1 MKRQSLLANSIALTL
16 GILLLIATAALSA
29 LGQSGTST
37 IRGTVTDPQGNV
49 VAGASVT
56 LSNAE
61 KSFSRAVVTNSEG
74 GYVFSLVPPGTYT
87 VQTEAKGFKK
97 AVASNVKAQVNT
109 PTELDVRLEVGNVT
123 ETVNITSGAE
133 APINTSDA
141 TIGNTF
147 TNKHI
152 SQLPLEA
159 RNVAGLLSLQPGVT
173 FFGNL
178 DPQGA
183 TTDYRNGSVNGGK
196 SDQANVTLDGVDVND
211 QQSQT
216 AFTSVL
222 RVTLDSVQ
230 EFRVTTTNPNAEQGR
245 SSGAQV
251 GLVTKSGTNDWH
263 GSIYESHR
271 NTIFAAN
278 NYFNNR
284 AGVYGPNDFA
294 VIAGTA
300 KVGQQKVPRSKL
312 LRNVF
317 GGSLGGPIIKDRAF
331 FFLNYEGRR
340 DAREESAI
348 RVVPSDDLRQGIFHY
363 NTSAGGS
370 TIFTLTP
377 AQVTA
382 LDPLHIG
389 ASPAVLAIFQ
399 KYPHPNSDEVGDKLN
414 TFGFRFNAPIH
425 LKWNTYTARLDYNLT
440 RNGKHTIFWRGVL
453 QNDKDN
459 SAQQFP
465 GEPSN
470 FVNLTNNKGFAAGY
484 TAVISPTLTSR
495 FVYGFTR
502 QGFEN
507 SGSAPSMPF
516 VSFRSIDDL
525 HAIARSFRRISPVHN
540 FVEDISWVRGSHTL
554 QFGGNLRYITNGS
567 VSLQNS
573 FPSAITNKAWLLSA
587 RPLRP
592 VGATSAADHAMAALL
607 GLVDQGTAIYNYDKS
622 GTALAVGAPVKRD
635 FGAREY
641 ETYGQDS
648 WRVKPNLTLTLG
660 LRYSLYSPPY
670 EKHGNQ
676 VAPAIRLGD
685 WFNLRGTNA
694 AKGIPSNAAPR
705 ITFDLAGPVNHK
717 RGFYDWDKNNF
728 GPRFAVAYSP
738 DWKTG
743 FISKLTGGPGRTSI
757 RGGYGIVYDRVGA
770 SLATAFDRTNAFGL
784 STRLTNS
791 AGILTPS
798 TSPRFT
804 GINTIPSSL
813 LLPDPGAH
821 FPATPGADFAIT
833 AAIDDN
839 LRTPYSEQIDFS
851 IQRELPK
858 GITVEAAYVGRLGKH
873 ILVLNDLAMPINL
886 VEPAS
891 GMDYFTAANLLLNY
905 PTQAAV
911 PKIPFWETFWPNLA
925 SGGLTS
931 SQVAWSY
938 YNPNSPNTSGPDYT
952 TSLFRLDVTCTPGS
966 TCSKFGRYA
975 IFNDQYSNL
984 NAWSSL
990 MPTWYHAA
998 QLLIRKRFSAGTQ
1011 FDFNYTFSKSEDWA
1025 SVVERNGLFAGSV
1038 LNSWNPWLRKD
1049 VSDYDVTHNLNFNG
1063 IAELPFGKGKKFG
1076 SGMPGWVNALFGG
1089 WQLSGIWRWTSGLP
1103 TSIGNGFQFPT
1114 NWEFTGNATAI
1125 SPIPGVQTTKG
1136 PDGPNI
1142 FKDPAA
1148 AFAAFSTTRPGG
1160 TGGRNIIRGDGYF
1173 SIDTGLSK
1181 SWTMPYN
1188 EKHSLQFRWE
1198 VFNLTNTARFDVNQ
1212 SSGNMDNAG
1221 TFGRYSGTLTQPRVM
1236 QFGLRYEF

>member
-1 MKRQSLLANSIALTL
+1 MKIYFAKSTSLIIGVVFVMFVACFTMF
-16 GILLLIATAALSA
+16 
-29 LGQSGTST
+29 GQSGTST

-56 LSNAE
+56 LVNAE
-61 KSFSRAVVTNSEG
+61 KSFNRTVETGSEG
-74 GYVFSLVPPGTYT
+74 NYFFSLVPPGSYT
-87 VQTEAKGFKK
+87 IQTETKGFKK
-97 AVASNVKAQVNT
+97 VLVSDVKAQVNT
-109 PTELDVRLEVGNVT
+109 PTEVNIRLEIGNVT

-173 FFGNL
+173 FFGNI
-178 DPQGA
+178 DAQGA
-183 TTDYRNGSVNGGK
+183 TSDYRNGSVNGGK
-196 SDQANVTLDGVDVND
+196 SDQGNVTLDGVDVND

-245 SSGAQV
+245 SSGAQI

-263 GSIYESHR
+263 GSLYEFHR

-278 NYFNNR
+278 NFFNNK
-284 AGVYGPNDFA
+284 AGVFGPNDFA
-294 VIAGTA
+294 VIAGSA
-300 KVGQQKVPRSKL
+300 KIGQPKVPRSKL

-317 GGSLGGPIIKDRAF
+317 GGSLGGRIVKDRLF
-331 FFLNYEGRR
+331 FFANYEGRR

-363 NTSAGGS
+363 LKSGS
-370 TIFTLTP
+370 STVFTLTP
-377 AQVTA
+377 ADVTA
-382 LDPLHIG
+382 LDPLHLG
-389 ASPAVLAIFQ
+389 PNAAALTVLRQ
-399 KYPHPNSDEVGDKLN
+399 YPHPNSDEVGDKLN

-425 LKWNTYTARLDYNLT
+425 LKWNTYTARFDYNVT
-440 RNGKHTIFWRGVL
+440 KNGKHSIFWRGIL

-465 GEPSN
+465 GEPAN
-470 FVNLTNNKGFAAGY
+470 FLNLTNNKGFAAGY
-484 TAVISPTLTSR
+484 TAVLSPSLTSR

-507 SGSAPSMPF
+507 AGSAAGVPF

-525 HAIARSFRRISPVHN
+525 HGIARNFRRISPVHN
-540 FVEDISWVRGSHTL
+540 FVEDISWSRGNHNL
-554 QFGGNLRYITNGS
+554 QFGGNVRYITNGS
-567 VSLQNS
+567 VSLRNS
-573 FPSAITNKAWLLSA
+573 FPSAVTNKAWLLSA
-587 RPLRP
+587 KPLRP
-592 VGATSAADHAMAALL
+592 AGATSAGDHAMAALL
-607 GLVDQGTAIYNYDKS
+607 GLVTQGTAIYQYDKS
-622 GTALAVGAPVKRD
+622 GTALTVGAPVKRD
-635 FGAREY
+635 FAASEY
-641 ETYGQDS
+641 ETYGQDG
-648 WRVKPNLTLTLG
+648 WRIKPNLTLTFG
-660 LRYSLYSPPY
+660 LRYSLYSPPF

-685 WFNLRGTNA
+685 WFQLRGTNA
-694 AKGIPSNAAPR
+694 LKGIPSNAAPR
-705 ITFDLAGPVNHK
+705 ITFDLAGPANHK

-728 GPRFAVAYSP
+728 APRLAFAYSP
-738 DWKTG
+738 GWKSG
-743 FISKLTGGPGRTSI
+743 FISKLTGGEGRTSI
-757 RGGYGIVYDRVGA
+757 RGGFGIVYDRVGA
-770 SLATAFDRTNAFGL
+770 SLATAFDSTNAFGL

-791 AGILTPS
+791 SGVLTVS

-804 GINTIPSSL
+804 GLNTIPSSL

-839 LRTPYSEQIDFS
+839 LRTPYSEQMDFS
-851 IQRELPK
+851 IQRELPH
-858 GITVEAAYVGRLGKH
+858 GITFEAAYVGRLGKH
-873 ILVLNDLAMPINL
+873 ILVLNDLAMPVNL

-891 GMDYFTAANLLLNY
+891 GQDYFTAANLLLNY
-905 PTQAAV
+905 STQASV
-911 PKIPFWETFWPNLA
+911 PKIPFWEVFWPNLA

-938 YNPNSPNTSGPDYT
+938 YNPNSPTTSGPDYT
-952 TSLFRLDVTCTPGS
+952 TSLFRLDVTCTPGA
-966 TCSKFGRYA
+966 TCSKFGPFA
-975 IFNDQYSNL
+975 LFNDQYSNL

-998 QLLIRKRFSAGTQ
+998 QFLIRKRFSAGTQ
-1011 FDFNYTFSKSEDWA
+1011 FDFNYTWSKSQDWA

-1038 LNSWNPWLRKD
+1038 LNAWNPWLRKD

-1063 IAELPFGKGKKFG
+1063 IAELPFGKGKMFG
-1076 SGMPGWVNALFGG
+1076 SNMPGWANAVVGG

-1125 SPIPGVQTTKG
+1125 TAVPGVGTTRRA
-1136 PDGPNI
+1136 DGPNL
-1142 FKDPAA
+1142 FSDPAA

-1173 SIDTGLSK
+1173 TIDMGLAK

-1188 EKHSLQFRWE
+1188 EKHTLQFRWE

-1212 SSGNMDNAG
+1212 SSGNMDNSG

-1236 QFGLRYEF
+1236 QFGLHYEF

>member
-1 MKRQSLLANSIALTL
+1 MRIKHSLSRKVSHSFRLSSVGTGTRYSTLWRDPMKRRSILANVFLTALVVVFVF
-16 GILLLIATAALSA
+16 GVGCLSA

-49 VAGASVT
+49 VAGATVT

-245 SSGAQV
+245 SSGAQI

-389 ASPAVLAIFQ
+389 PCPAVLAIFHNYQ
-399 KYPHPNSDEVGDKLN
+399 HPSPDGVGD
-414 TFGFRFNAPIH
+414 
-425 LKWNTYTARLDYNLT
+425 
-440 RNGKHTIFWRGVL
+440 
-453 QNDKDN
+453 
-459 SAQQFP
+459 
-465 GEPSN
+465 
-470 FVNLTNNKGFAAGY
+470 
-484 TAVISPTLTSR
+484 
-495 FVYGFTR
+495 
-502 QGFEN
+502 
-507 SGSAPSMPF
+507 
-516 VSFRSIDDL
+516 
-525 HAIARSFRRISPVHN
+525 
-540 FVEDISWVRGSHTL
+540 
-554 QFGGNLRYITNGS
+554 
-567 VSLQNS
+567 
-573 FPSAITNKAWLLSA
+573 
-587 RPLRP
+587 
-592 VGATSAADHAMAALL
+592 
-607 GLVDQGTAIYNYDKS
+607 
-622 GTALAVGAPVKRD
+622 
-635 FGAREY
+635 
-641 ETYGQDS
+641 
-648 WRVKPNLTLTLG
+648 
-660 LRYSLYSPPY
+660 
-670 EKHGNQ
+670 
-676 VAPAIRLGD
+676 IR
-685 WFNLRGTNA
+685 
-694 AKGIPSNAAPR
+694 
-705 ITFDLAGPVNHK
+705 
-717 RGFYDWDKNNF
+717 
-728 GPRFAVAYSP
+728 
-738 DWKTG
+738 
-743 FISKLTGGPGRTSI
+743 
-757 RGGYGIVYDRVGA
+757 
-770 SLATAFDRTNAFGL
+770 
-784 STRLTNS
+784 
-791 AGILTPS
+791 
-798 TSPRFT
+798 
-804 GINTIPSSL
+804 
-813 LLPDPGAH
+813 
-821 FPATPGADFAIT
+821 
-833 AAIDDN
+833 
-839 LRTPYSEQIDFS
+839 
-851 IQRELPK
+851 
-858 GITVEAAYVGRLGKH
+858 
-873 ILVLNDLAMPINL
+873 
-886 VEPAS
+886 
-891 GMDYFTAANLLLNY
+891 
-905 PTQAAV
+905 
-911 PKIPFWETFWPNLA
+911 
-925 SGGLTS
+925 
-931 SQVAWSY
+931 
-938 YNPNSPNTSGPDYT
+938 
-952 TSLFRLDVTCTPGS
+952 
-966 TCSKFGRYA
+966 
-975 IFNDQYSNL
+975 
-984 NAWSSL
+984 
-990 MPTWYHAA
+990 
-998 QLLIRKRFSAGTQ
+998 
-1011 FDFNYTFSKSEDWA
+1011 
-1025 SVVERNGLFAGSV
+1025 
-1038 LNSWNPWLRKD
+1038 
-1049 VSDYDVTHNLNFNG
+1049 
-1063 IAELPFGKGKKFG
+1063 
-1076 SGMPGWVNALFGG
+1076 
-1089 WQLSGIWRWTSGLP
+1089 
-1103 TSIGNGFQFPT
+1103 
-1114 NWEFTGNATAI
+1114 
-1125 SPIPGVQTTKG
+1125 
-1136 PDGPNI
+1136 
-1142 FKDPAA
+1142 
-1148 AFAAFSTTRPGG
+1148 
-1160 TGGRNIIRGDGYF
+1160 
-1173 SIDTGLSK
+1173 
-1181 SWTMPYN
+1181 
-1188 EKHSLQFRWE
+1188 
-1198 VFNLTNTARFDVNQ
+1198 
-1212 SSGNMDNAG
+1212 
-1221 TFGRYSGTLTQPRVM
+1221 
-1236 QFGLRYEF
+1236 

>member
-1 MKRQSLLANSIALTL
+1 MKKQTLATRLAFKLGSLLLL
-16 GILLLIATAALSA
+16 GVFFASA
-29 LGQSGTST
+29 FGQAGTST
-37 IRGTVTDPQGNV
+37 VRGTVTDPQGNV
-49 VAGASVT
+49 IPGASVT

-61 KSFSRAVVTNSEG
+61 KGFNRTAVTSTQG
-74 GYVFSLVPPGTYT
+74 GYVFTAVPPGTYT
-87 VQTEAKGFKK
+87 VQAEAQGFKK
-97 AVASNVKAQVNT
+97 AIVSNVKAQVST
-109 PTELDVRLEVGNVT
+109 PAELNVQLEVGNVT
-123 ETVNITSGAE
+123 ETVNIASGTE
-133 APINTSDA
+133 APLNTSDA
-141 TIGNTF
+141 TIGNAF

-173 FFGNL
+173 FFGNV

-211 QQSQT
+211 QQNQT

-251 GLVTKSGTNDWH
+251 TLVTKSGTNEWH
-263 GSIYESHR
+263 GSLYESHR
-271 NTIFAAN
+271 NTITSAN
-278 NYFNNR
+278 NFFNNK
-284 AGVYGPNDFA
+284 AGVFGPNDFA
-294 VIAGTA
+294 VIAGSA
-300 KVGQQKVPRSKL
+300 KIGDPKVPRSKL

-331 FFLNYEGRR
+331 FFTNYEGRR

-348 RVVPSDDLRQGIFHY
+348 RVVPSDDLRNGIFHY
-363 NTSAGGS
+363 LKSGNPTV
-370 TIFTLTP
+370 FTLTS
-377 AQVTA
+377 AEVTS
-382 LDPLHIG
+382 LDPLHLG
-389 ASPAVLAIFQ
+389 PNPGVLAVF
-399 KYPHPNSDEVGDKLN
+399 KTYPHPNSDEVGDKLN

-425 LKWNTYTARLDYNLT
+425 LRWNTYTARFDYNLT
-440 RNGKHTIFWRGVL
+440 RNGKHTVFWRGIL

-459 SAQQFP
+459 SSQQFP
-465 GEPSN
+465 GEPPR
-470 FVNLTNNKGFAAGY
+470 FVNLTNNKGFATGY
-484 TAVISPTLTSR
+484 TALLSSNVTSR

-507 SGSAPSMPF
+507 AGSAANVPV

-525 HAIARSFRRISPVHN
+525 HAVSRSFQRISPVHN
-540 FVEDISWVRGSHTL
+540 FVEDLSWVRGAHTF
-554 QFGGNLRYITNGS
+554 QFGGNIRYITNSSLS
-567 VSLQNS
+567 VQNS

-592 VGATSAADHAMAALL
+592 AGATSAGDHAMAALL
-607 GLVDQGTAIYNYDKS
+607 GLVTQGTAIYNYNKDAS
-622 GTALAVGAPVKRD
+622 SLAVGAPVKRD
-635 FGAREY
+635 FAASEY

-648 WRVKPNLTLTLG
+648 WRVKPNLTVTLG

-670 EKHGNQ
+670 EKNGNQ
-676 VAPAIRLGD
+676 VAPSIRLGD
-685 WFNLRGTNA
+685 WFNLRGLNA

-705 ITFDLAGPVNHK
+705 ITFDLAGPVNHR

-728 GPRFAVAYSP
+728 APRVSFAYSP
-738 DWKTG
+738 NWKSG
-743 FISKLTGGPGRTSI
+743 FISMLTGGPGKTSI
-757 RGGYGIVYDRVGA
+757 RAGYGIVYDRVGA

-791 AGILTPS
+791 SGVLTPS

-804 GINTIPSSL
+804 GINTIPSTL
-813 LLPDPGAH
+813 LLPDPGSH

-833 AAIDDN
+833 AAIDDK

-851 IQRELPK
+851 VQRELPHA
-858 GITVEAAYVGRLGKH
+858 ITIEAAYVGRLGKH
-873 ILVLNDLAMPINL
+873 ILVLNDLAMPVDL
-886 VEPAS
+886 VDPVS
-891 GMDYFTAANLLLNY
+891 HMDYFTAANQLLAY
-905 PTQAAV
+905 PTQGAV
-911 PKIPFWETFWPNLA
+911 PRIAFWENLWPNLA
-925 SGGLTS
+925 TSTLTS

-938 YNPNSPNTSGPDYT
+938 YNPNSPNSSGPDYT
-952 TSLFRLDVTCTPGS
+952 TSLFRLDVACTPGS
-966 TCSKFGRYA
+966 TCSRFGPFA
-975 IFNDQYSNL
+975 LFNDQYSNL
-984 NAWSSL
+984 NAWSSI

-998 QLLIRKRFSAGTQ
+998 QLLIRKRFSGGTQ

-1038 LNSWNPWLRKD
+1038 LNAWNPWLQKT
-1049 VSDYDVTHNLNFNG
+1049 VSDYDVRHNLNFNG
-1063 IAELPFGKGKKFG
+1063 IAELPLGKGKTFG
-1076 SGMPGWVNALFGG
+1076 SSMPGWADAVVGG
-1089 WQLSGIWRWTSGLP
+1089 WQLSGILRWTSGLP

-1125 SPIPGVQTTKG
+1125 STVPGVRTTRR

-1142 FKDPAA
+1142 FVDPVA
-1148 AFAAFSTTRPGG
+1148 AFAAFSTSAPGQ
-1160 TGGRNIIRGDGYF
+1160 TGSRNIIRGDGYF
-1173 SIDTGLSK
+1173 GIDMGLAK
-1181 SWTMPYN
+1181 RWTMPYN
-1188 EKHSLQFRWE
+1188 EKHIIQFRCDA
-1198 VFNLTNTARFDVNQ
+1198 FNLTNSSRFDVNQ

-1221 TFGRYSGTLTQPRVM
+1221 TFGRYSGTLTQPRVI

>member
-1 MKRQSLLANSIALTL
+1 MKTYFTKITSLTIGVLFVIAVAYLT
-16 GILLLIATAALSA
+16 AF
-29 LGQSGTST
+29 GQSGTST

-56 LSNAE
+56 LANAE
-61 KSFSRAVVTNSEG
+61 KNFSRTVVTGSEG
-74 GYVFSLVPPGTYT
+74 NYLFNLIPPGSYT
-87 VQTEAKGFKK
+87 IQTESKGFKK
-97 AVASNVKAQVNT
+97 AVVSDVKAQVNT
-109 PTELDVRLEVGNVT
+109 PAEVNIRLEVGNVT

-173 FFGNL
+173 FFGNVN
-178 DPQGA
+178 QEGA

-196 SDQANVTLDGVDVND
+196 SDQGNVTLDGVDVND

-263 GSIYESHR
+263 GSLYEFHR
-271 NTIFAAN
+271 NTIFSAN
-278 NYFNNR
+278 NFFNNK
-284 AGVYGPNDFA
+284 AGVFGPNDFA
-294 VIAGTA
+294 VIAGSA
-300 KVGQQKVPRSKL
+300 KVGQPKVPRSKL

-317 GGSLGGPIIKDRAF
+317 GGSLGGRIIKDRAF
-331 FFLNYEGRR
+331 FFVNYEGRR

-363 NTSAGGS
+363 LKSGS
-370 TIFTLTP
+370 STVFTLSP
-377 AQVTA
+377 AEVTA
-382 LDPLHIG
+382 LDPLHLG
-389 ASPAVLAIFQ
+389 PSPGVLAIFRQ
-399 KYPHPNSDEVGDKLN
+399 YPHPNSDEVGDKLN
-414 TFGFRFNAPIH
+414 TFGFRFNAPIQ
-425 LKWNTYTARLDYNLT
+425 LKWNTYTARFDYNVT
-440 RNGKHTIFWRGVL
+440 EDGKHSLYWRGVL

-465 GEPSN
+465 GEPAN

-484 TAVISPTLTSR
+484 TAVLSSSLTSR

-507 SGSAPSMPF
+507 AGSAAGVPF
-516 VSFRSIDDL
+516 VSFRSIDDI
-525 HAIARSFRRISPVHN
+525 HGIARNFRRISPVHN
-540 FVEDISWVRGSHTL
+540 IVEDISWVRGAHNL

-567 VSLQNS
+567 VSLRNS
-573 FPSAITNKAWLLSA
+573 FPSAVTNKAWLLTA

-592 VGATSAADHAMAALL
+592 AGATSAADHAMAALL
-607 GLVDQGTAIYNYDKS
+607 GLVTQGTAIYQYDKS
-622 GTALAVGAPVKRD
+622 GTALPVGAPVTRD
-635 FGAREY
+635 FAASEY

-648 WRVKPNLTLTLG
+648 WRIKPNLTLTFG

-676 VAPAIRLGD
+676 VAPSIRLGD
-685 WFNLRGTNA
+685 WFQLRGTNA
-694 AKGIPSNAAPR
+694 AQGIPSNAAPR

-728 GPRFAVAYSP
+728 GPRFAFAYSP
-738 DWKTG
+738 GWKTG
-743 FISKLTGGPGRTSI
+743 FISKLTGGEGRTSI
-757 RGGYGIVYDRVGA
+757 RGGFGIVYDRVGA
-770 SLATAFDRTNAFGL
+770 SLATAFDTTNAFGL

-791 AGILTPS
+791 SGVLTVS
-798 TSPRFT
+798 SSPRFL
-804 GINTIPSSL
+804 GLNTIPSDL

-839 LRTPYSEQIDFS
+839 LRTPYSEQMDFS
-851 IQRELPK
+851 IQREFPH

-891 GMDYFTAANLLLNY
+891 GQDYFTAANLLLNY
-905 PTQAAV
+905 PTQASV
-911 PKIPFWETFWPNLA
+911 PRIPFWEVFWPNLA

-938 YNPNSPNTSGPDYT
+938 YNVNSPTTSGPDYT
-952 TSLFRLDVTCTPGS
+952 TSLFRLDVTCTPGT

-1011 FDFNYTFSKSEDWA
+1011 FDFNYTWSKSQDWA

-1038 LNSWNPWLRKD
+1038 LNAWNPWLRKD
-1049 VSDYDVTHNLNFNG
+1049 VSDYDVTHNINFNG
-1063 IAELPFGKGKKFG
+1063 IAELPFGKGKTFG
-1076 SGMPGWVNALFGG
+1076 ASMPGWANAVVGG

-1125 SPIPGVQTTKG
+1125 APVPGVGTTRRA
-1136 PDGPNI
+1136 DGPNL
-1142 FKDPAA
+1142 FSDPAA

-1173 SIDTGLSK
+1173 SIDMGLAK
-1181 SWTMPYN
+1181 SWSMPYN